1 MNVLIDVITELY
13 MNILENAMKW
23 KVIALYIILDTTQLK
38 NWLENFIELN
48 FTFFLCI
55 TKKNIYFKLRNS
67 MKFIFII

>member
-55 TKKNIYFKLRNS
+55 HLLN
-67 MKFIFII
+67 